1 MVNRLCTK
9 SFGQAL
15 FMVCNEENMNPL
27 ISVGVLIII
36 ITVIANGVLKQM
48 SAKKNVLG
56 IGFPYIILYLSNQT
70 NKTYPSH
77 GIFGF

>member
-9 SFGQAL
+9 SFVHAL
-15 FMVCNEENMNPL
+15 FLLIDEENMNL
-27 ISVGVLIII
+27 LLAVGELIII

-48 SAKKNVLG
+48 IAKKNVLG